1 MPGPL
6 QFGTA
11 KFNYLSF
18 DMFGFVRQIRDEKE
32 QILQISWE
40 NEEGAAKKSSSTT
53 RLTAVNT
60 NVSLEVETFIFSF
73 DLFFTFFVLTDS
85 MY

>member
-6 QFGTA
+6 QFGKA

-40 NEEGAAKKSSSTT
+40 NEEGAKKAAA
-53 RLTAVNT
+53 L
-60 NVSLEVETFIFSF
+60 LG
-73 DLFFTFFVLTDS
+73 
-85 MY
+85 